1 MRSVTILVAACLVLA
16 GCATT
21 RERTAQPRE
30 AGSSAVLE
38 RGADGSWL
46 LEYRFTRAAPAW
58 FFVRSALDLDG
69 KPWRARSFTVETP
82 GVRLERMGRYDV
94 LVGDGSPLTR
104 VRIRVKPYSE
114 SIAADYTPALMFS
127 DGGIAFYSEHHLVA
141 PLTSAEAAAK
151 LPSDLN
157 GVAFETVPVRFTLR
171 DPGRT
176 LLYGGKRLRGEAGLM
191 LDDDGTYLY
200 SGAAS
205 PVETPAFVGII
216 DPGLPQWVTAELNAF
231 TPRLFDYYT
240 ARLGKPAGDRPAA
253 LVAWGGATLKGY
265 SIGGSVLKGM
275 VVMNMR
281 GAQVADPNPAVRT
294 RMRWFIGHEAAHF
307 WMGQTVRYGE
317 RSEAWITE
325 GSADL
330 MAFRAFKHLDPGYD
344 DRADLQRSI
353 DKCLKVNGTQPL
365 GKAAERD
372 AHDANYACG
381 ALLALAAEGA
391 LRERN
396 ANADVF
402 TWIRRLIDANREDRT
417 VTQADWLDAFAAVQ
431 TDPAV
436 AASVRSFL
444 DEGVA
449 DPANFVFALLTAS
462 GVPVR
467 REGERIVLS

>member
-1 MRSVTILVAACLVLA
+1 MRTVTILVAACLALT

-21 RERTAQPRE
+21 GERAASPRQGE
-30 AGSSAVLE
+30 ASAVLE
-38 RGADGSWL
+38 RAADGSWL
-46 LEYRFTRAAPAW
+46 LDYRFTRAAPAW

-82 GVRLERMGRYDV
+82 GVRLERVGRYDV
-94 LVGDGSPLTR
+94 LAGDGTPLTH
-104 VRIRVKPYSE
+104 VRIRVRPYSE

-141 PLTSAEAAAK
+141 PLAAAEAAAK

-157 GVAFETVPVRFTLR
+157 GVEFETVPVRLTLR

-176 LLYGGKRLRGEAGLM
+176 LLLGGKRLRGEAGLM
-191 LDDDGTYLY
+191 LNGDGAYLY
-200 SGAAS
+200 SGAAR
-205 PVETPAFVGII
+205 PMETQAFVGIV

-231 TPRLFDYYT
+231 TPRLFDFYT

-253 LVAWGGATLKGY
+253 LVAWGGAALKGH

-275 VVMNMR
+275 VVMNIR
-281 GAQVADPNPAVRT
+281 GAHVAAPNPAVRT

-317 RSEAWITE
+317 RAEAWITE

-330 MAFRAFKHLDPGYD
+330 MAFRATRYLDPGYD

-353 DKCLKVNGTQPL
+353 DTCLKVNGTRPL
-365 GKAAERD
+365 AKAAERD
-372 AHDANYACG
+372 AHDASYACG
-381 ALLALAAEGA
+381 ALLALAGEGA
-391 LRERN
+391 LRKRDP
-396 ANADVF
+396 NADVF

-436 AASVRSFL
+436 TASVRRFL

-449 DPANFVFALLTAS
+449 DPAGFVFALLTAN

-467 REGERIVLS
+467 REGERVVLS